1 MKKRRFL
8 HSRCFLLAVCAAFV
22 LTGCSM
28 GKKQENIDQGMEAIA
43 QLDYEGALACFE
55 KALVEGEDEEL
66 LYQPSDKRRFS
77 RTRARAARVVA
88 IQSTPVWLLKRRS
101 SWAI

>member
-8 HSRCFLLAVCAAFV
+8 HSRCFLLAVCAAVV

-43 QLDYEGALACFE
+43 QLEEAVDLLQSVVNEL
-55 KALVEGEDEEL
+55 KALSEVE
-66 LYQPSDKRRFS
+66 
-77 RTRARAARVVA
+77 
-88 IQSTPVWLLKRRS
+88 
-101 SWAI
+101 